1 MRDLISL
8 FSSLHIGGGLYSIMF
23 IKYYIITGRGK
34 GTIKQREIK
43 TRKKQKGKKKQIE
56 TKTRKN

>member
-43 TRKKQKGKKKQIE
+43 TRKKQRNRKVKKSK
-56 TKTRKN
+56 